1 MKKLIRK
8 LINFFFPS
16 KYSLVYRTLDGRTEM
31 YTITEPKHKNEF
43 GNMRQGLAV
52 AGFLALIV
60 ITKTGFVLF
69 VMTELFH

>member
-52 AGFLALIV
+52 AGFQRSLL
-60 ITKTGFVLF
+60 
-69 VMTELFH
+69 